1 MADFQTK
8 DSGVREQFAGG
19 MVRDTQAG
27 KPRFDLIEDGM
38 LWRWAALMG
47 RGAEKY
53 GDDNW
58 RLAQGEAELKRFKAS
73 AFRHFMQ
80 WLRGDQDED
89 HAAAVFFNVAGAE
102 WLAGRIC

>member
-1 MADFQTK
+1 MDFQTK
-8 DSGVREQFAGG
+8 DSGVRESFAGG
-19 MVRDTQAG
+19 MVRDTQAD
-27 KPRFDLIEDGM
+27 KPRFDLIEEGM
-38 LWRWAALMG
+38 LWRWAALMA

-58 RLAQGEAELKRFKAS
+58 RLASGEAELKRFKAS

-80 WLRGDQDED
+80 WLRGDTDED

-102 WLAGRIC
+102 WMKEI